1 MPISMSQASAP
12 AFLRM
17 LANLS
22 AILDKAAA
30 NAAARKIDPSV
41 FLHAR
46 LAPDMFPFV
55 KQVQIACDFAKNTA
69 ARLAGIDIPKF
80 EDTETSFDQLKER
93 IAKTVAFVKGIGAAQ
108 IDGSEE
114 KEITFP
120 VGGQPM
126 TFKGL
131 SYLVDFA
138 LPNFY
143 FHATAAYAILRHN
156 GVDLGK
162 RDFMGRA

>member
-1 MPISMSQASAP
+1 M
-12 AFLRM
+12 
-17 LANLS
+17 
-22 AILDKAAA
+22 
-30 NAAARKIDPSV
+30 
-41 FLHAR
+41 
-46 LAPDMFPFV
+46 
-55 KQVQIACDFAKNTA
+55 
-69 ARLAGIDIPKF
+69 
-80 EDTETSFDQLKER
+80 
-93 IAKTVAFVKGIGAAQ
+93 KGIGAAQ